1 MKISI
6 SRKLRNK
13 LRREAGR
20 SGAPDC
26 FDALFAEAVARRW
39 FLRMRAPCWRTD
51 EKPNADRRYSLLFR
65 NGRKAIVLPSDQR
78 GISFDRM
85 AKAECD
91 YLIIVELSDSHSGT
105 VKGFLYSFDIRRPG
119 RLNYRYKIADLEPR
133 GMEHFPELLNRP
145 DRFRFTY
152 LLCSLRLLIQ
162 GNFRTPPPLENSH
175 Y

>member
-6 SRKLRNK
+6 SRKLKRK

-20 SGAPDC
+20 SGKPDC
-26 FDALFAEAVARRW
+26 FYALFAEAVARRW
-39 FLRMRAPCWRTD
+39 FLKMRTPCWRTD
-51 EKPNADRRYSLLFR
+51 EIPDTERRYSLLFR
-65 NGRKAIVLPSDQR
+65 NGRKAIVLPSDHR

-91 YLIIVELSDSHSGT
+91 YFIIVELSEDRSGT

-145 DRFRFTY
+145 DRFRFAY
-152 LLCSLRLLIQ
+152 FLGSLRLLIQ
-162 GNFRTPPPLENSH
+162 GNFSTPPPLLQD
-175 Y
+175 